1 MWKTTQGQFA
11 GGLTPPL
18 ERISKL
24 GVKHQLRNDTQDP
37 YLNWYEIPEAE
48 VDDVNDSDISDIS
61 DFSEDQDNKE

>member
-1 MWKTTQGQFA
+1 VGWKTTQGPFA

-37 YLNWYEIPEAE
+37 YLDWYEIPEAE
-48 VDDVNDSDISDIS
+48 VDDVNDSDISD
-61 DFSEDQDNKE
+61 FSEYQDNKE